1 MLYHSTS
8 FYNKTPY
15 CVNLK
20 SDVSLPLGPGSL
32 TQDGHTYNY
41 NIGGGECTFSHLVH
55 TGNPETFYNNHVS
68 WDGKVFS
75 V

>member
-15 CVNLK
+15 CVNLT
-20 SDVSLPLGPGSL
+20 SNIVLPLGPGSL
-32 TQDGHTYNY
+32 TQYGHTYNY
-41 NIGGGECTFSHLVH
+41 NIEGGECTHSHLVY
-55 TGNPETFYNNHVS
+55 TTSPETYYNNHVS
-68 WDGKVFS
+68 WDGKVYS